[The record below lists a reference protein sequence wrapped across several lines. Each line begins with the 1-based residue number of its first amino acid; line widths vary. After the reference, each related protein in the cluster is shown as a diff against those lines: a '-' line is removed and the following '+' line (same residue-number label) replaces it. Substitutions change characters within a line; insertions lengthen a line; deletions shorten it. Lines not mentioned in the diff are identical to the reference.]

1 MILKFRA
8 APALLALTI
17 VSLACQ
23 RLSQAQET
31 PPPALALPTVEAASD
46 ASVSN
51 VFMAKDVEGTYK
63 TNLFAPKDSI
73 HIFFTAEQAAV
84 GTEFEARWYVLNA
97 PNIDPNIPFTTSNY
111 TYSGGRTEI
120 HAFIQSSHED
130 GFSPSE
136 CKVEIYMEGVKVAE
150 QFFTIE

>member
-1 MILKFRA
+1 MKLKTA
-8 APALLALTI
+8 LALLALTI
-17 VSLACQ
+17 ASLACQ

-31 PPPALALPTVEAASD
+31 PPTPLPLPTVEAAPD

-51 VFMAKDVEGTYK
+51 VFMAKDVDGIQK

-73 HIFFTAEQAAV
+73 YIFFTAEQAAV

-97 PNIDPNIPFTTSNY
+97 PNMDPNTPFATNNY
-111 TYSGGRTEI
+111 TYTGGGTEI

-136 CKVEIYMEGVKVAE
+136 CKVEIYMEGVKAAE